1 MEPAHFTNNI
11 YYTEITVQTS
21 TSSHQPWRQK
31 TEITKGIY
39 YWQHLSIFYLV
50 LLIHNLDTILHLH
63 TTNNLIHFFLLL
75 LSELNPLIIIKLLQ
89 RTELLQVL
97 NTYFTCKFQQTSTYQ
112 LCRNLHQKKANSI
125 YLPARNQY
133 RKKSLCSK
141 TCFPTNKP
149 IRNAPRFPKTV
160 HYLGCFPC
168 QERRNRLIT
177 STQHKEY

>member
-97 NTYFTCKFQQTSTYQ
+97 NTYFTCKFQQTSSPPTNSVGIFT
-112 LCRNLHQKKANSI
+112 RKKQTVFI
-125 YLPARNQY
+125 YLLETSIGKNHSALRHVFRQTNLSEMLLSSLKQFIIWVVFLAR
-133 RKKSLCSK
+133 REE
-141 TCFPTNKP
+141 TD
-149 IRNAPRFPKTV
+149 
-160 HYLGCFPC
+160 
-168 QERRNRLIT
+168 
-177 STQHKEY
+177 